1 MDYLLYIIIFLL
13 AVLIVCVIML
23 LSRRNHFDEAQIARE
38 INTSTVSA
46 IKDLGAILAQNQK
59 SVNQAQ
65 SQNFSQLNNSI
76 NDMQRQVSEQLKN
89 VYGKFGQMQAMADG
103 VNDLKNILSNVKTRG
118 ILGELSLGAILDEIL
133 APEQFDTN
141 VATIPKSTNRVE
153 FAIRLPHDDTGFI
166 YLPIDSKFPLD
177 AYSNLHD
184 AYDLGDV
191 LKISECQ
198 KTLINRMKQFAKD
211 IRQKYVEPPYTTDF
225 AIMYLPIEGLYAEA
239 LKLGMVEV
247 LQREYKVNIA
257 GPSTMAATLNALQMG
272 FKTLALEKRSSE
284 VWEILSSIKVE
295 FEKFNDCLET
305 AKRHIALAEND
316 LENLVGTRTRAI
328 IKKLDK
334 IEKYDE

>member
-13 AVLIVCVIML
+13 AVLIVCMIML
-23 LSRRNHFDEAQIARE
+23 LSKRSNFDEAQITRE

-141 VATIPKSTNRVE
+141 VATIPKSTNKVE

-191 LKISECQ
+191 TRISECQ
-198 KTLINRMKQFAKD
+198 KTLISRMKQFAKD